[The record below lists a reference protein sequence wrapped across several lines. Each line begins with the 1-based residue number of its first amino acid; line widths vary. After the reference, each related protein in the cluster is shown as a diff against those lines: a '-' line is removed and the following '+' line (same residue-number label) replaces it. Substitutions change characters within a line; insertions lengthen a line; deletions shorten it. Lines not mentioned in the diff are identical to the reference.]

1 MIRPNNSTVLTAG
14 LLAAMSVSMVSVAE
28 AQGGLGDYY
37 KQAEEAIKLKQWDS
51 ALKILDKSI
60 KVYEPRIQQLG
71 LDDQFGCFYYQKG
84 VCLAGLKQ
92 YEQAIEAYNASYT
105 KFPSAKNPY
114 AKVCLYRMADC
125 YRLMGNFDKAS
136 EMLEKFLKESR
147 GDKASA
153 RINQADVQT
162 LLAMCCFKS
171 SKPNFE
177 KGVQNFL
184 PCLTSR
190 VRYRAIGRRVN
201 DVGVVNTFFALVDCG
216 LKLGKINEIN
226 RFITEHGSAIN
237 VEPTRVAQYSPNLLA
252 YVKTCADKANEAKKA
267 GDIAKMA
274 QYNGLALQLMGLFV
288 DEATATAE
296 IERATHRLGDGK
308 LAKIADMRQNLD
320 KSSLDKIAK
329 QYKDLAAENNSMD
342 AHIYS
347 FIGAQA
353 LGVGSNRLTRATYQ
367 ILMDKNPQS
376 AQREDYLYLLAMM
389 AWQLDEKDK
398 GSELIDQHMKEFP
411 KSKYAPVLSTLSLEG
426 LLKSKQYEL
435 CVSQC
440 DKVME
445 LHKNEPNHSYYI
457 LALFCKGASLVN
469 LRDFQPAIEC
479 LDKFV
484 NTYKDSSYLRQAM
497 YLLGEAY
504 NALRKNDQA
513 IAAFTNYIARYPDKA
528 DSNMPSVLLSRAYN
542 YVQRDAKGDEELA
555 IADAQAVVDNYKEHR
570 LYPYANNLLG
580 SIYGKIKG
588 KEAETKQYYMQALES
603 AKALKDKKPAA
614 EAAISL
620 LVDAKNAS
628 LPADESKQAE
638 AKKARY
644 DEVKKWYDTY
654 WAECDEPG
662 SRTSLECAAVA
673 FDFFKDDAA
682 MFDVAKKKMEEVIV
696 REGKKDDPRMTTTL
710 EEAVNTY
717 TKCYLDGHKA
727 LGRKLTDD
735 EKRRHFYRFP
745 GVDPDKDKSLVAM
758 LRMSIISR
766 SQEEYDK
773 APVGTEQERAE
784 KAIMKGLVD
793 TLFAEVKRDFKPSEL
808 PPYTLVKLGMHLAN
822 TSRPE
827 EGIPYFDEILE
838 PSETDPVRRQA
849 RLNALSKYR
858 KNAIFGKAV
867 ALGNSKDNAKIDK
880 AIEMM
885 RAEISTGKPDAKTLE
900 DATYNLVR
908 FTVARGNWKD
918 AIEAANLYRS
928 DKRRVKDLKE
938 VLYLQAKAY
947 RENGEVDKAL
957 VNYMNLTGTN
967 NMGTVKWSGPA
978 MLDYMDT
985 LWERNKPSAGRG
997 KQPSDRYIAWKAGNQ
1012 YVSLLDTDHNRK
1024 RMTAQD
1030 SDLLNQVKDKTAK
1043 FGADGAVAQERADI
1057 AAWEAAIRAS
1067 KGQK

>member
-1 MIRPNNSTVLTAG
+1 MIRSSNTTALAAG
-14 LLAAMSVSMVSVAE
+14 LLVATSVGMVSVAE

-51 ALKILDKSI
+51 ALKVLDKSI
-60 KVYEPRIQQLG
+60 KVYEPRMQQLG
-71 LDDQFGCFYYQKG
+71 LDDQFGCFYYQKA

-92 YEQAIEAYNASYT
+92 YEQAIETYNTCYT
-105 KFPSAKNPY
+105 KFPSARNPY
-114 AKVCLYRMADC
+114 AKVSLYRMADC
-125 YRLMGNFDKAS
+125 YRMMDNYDKAS

-153 RINQADVQT
+153 RINMADVQT
-162 LLAMCCFKS
+162 MLAMCCFKS
-171 SKPNFE
+171 SNPNFE
-177 KGVQNFL
+177 KGIQNLL
-184 PCLTSR
+184 PCLAPR
-190 VRYRAIGRRVN
+190 NRYKAVGRRVS
-201 DVGVVNTFFALVDCG
+201 DTGIVNAFFSLVDCG
-216 LKLGKINEIN
+216 LKMGKINEVN

-237 VEPTRVAQYSPNLLA
+237 VEPTRVAQYSPKLIA
-252 YVKTCADKANEAKKA
+252 YVKICDDKAKEARKA
-267 GDIAKMA
+267 GDHAKVA
-274 QYNGLALQLMGLFV
+274 QYTGLALQIMGLFV
-288 DEATATAE
+288 DEPTATAE
-296 IERATHRLGDGK
+296 IERASKRLGDGK
-308 LAKIADMRQNLD
+308 LAKITDMRQNLD
-320 KSSLDKIAK
+320 KSSMDKITE

-342 AHIYS
+342 GHIYS
-347 FIGAQA
+347 FIGSQA
-353 LGVGSNRLTRATYQ
+353 YSMGSNRMTRATYQ
-367 ILMDKNPQS
+367 IMLDRNPQS
-376 AQREDYLYLLAMM
+376 AQREDHLYFLAMM

-398 GSELIDQHMKEFP
+398 GGELIDQHMKEFP
-411 KSKYAPVLSTLSLEG
+411 KSKYAAVLSTLSLEG
-426 LLKSKQYEL
+426 LLKSKQFEL

-469 LRDFQPAIEC
+469 LRDFQPAVEC

-484 NTYKDSSYLRQAM
+484 NTYKDSNYLRQAM

-504 NALRKNDQA
+504 NALRKHDQA
-513 IAAFTNYIARYPDKA
+513 ITAFTNYIARYPDVK

-542 YVQRDAKGDEELA
+542 YIQRNAKGDEELA
-555 IADAQAVVDNYKEHR
+555 IADAQAVVENYKEHR

-580 SIYGKIKG
+580 SIYGKTKG
-588 KEAETKQYYMQALES
+588 KEADARQCYMQALEA

-620 LVDAKNAS
+620 LIDAKSVA
-628 LPADESKQAE
+628 LPADVALQPA

-644 DEVKKWYDTY
+644 DEVKKWYDIY
-654 WAECDEPG
+654 WAECDEPS
-662 SRTSLECAAVA
+662 SRTSLEFAAVA

-682 MFDVAKKKMEEVIV
+682 MFDSVKKKMEEVIV
-696 REGKKDDPRMTTTL
+696 REGKKDDPRMTTAL

-727 LGRKLTDD
+727 LGRKLSDD
-735 EKRRHFYRFP
+735 DKRRHFYRFP
-745 GVDPDKDKSLVAM
+745 GVDPDKDKALVAM

-773 APVGTEQERAE
+773 APVGTEEERAN

-793 TLFAEVKRDFKPSEL
+793 TLFAEVKRDFKPTEL

-838 PSETDPVRRQA
+838 PAETDPVRRQA
-849 RLNALSKYR
+849 RLKALSKYR

-885 RAEISTGKPDAKTLE
+885 RTEISTGKPDAKTLE

-908 FTVARGNWKD
+908 FTVARKDWKA
-918 AIEAANLYRS
+918 AIEAANQYRS
-928 DKRRVKDLKE
+928 DKRRTKDLKE
-938 VLYLQAKAY
+938 VMYLQAKAY
-947 RENGEVDKAL
+947 RENGEVNKAL
-957 VNYMNLTGTN
+957 ANYMNLTGTN
-967 NMGTVKWSGPA
+967 NMGVVRWSGPS

-985 LWERNKPSAGRG
+985 LWERNKPSEGRG

-1012 YVSLLDTDHNRK
+1012 YVSMLDTDQNRK
-1024 RMTAQD
+1024 RMTAHD
-1030 SDLLNQVKDKTAK
+1030 SDLLNQVKEKTVK
-1043 FGADGAVAQERADI
+1043 FGQDPAVSQERSEID
-1057 AAWEAAIRAS
+1057 AWEAAIRAS